1 MKRYM
6 SMAIVSAGL
15 VLASSASA
23 TVFTRTSPTGGL
35 LPGGVTEIGGL
46 VLDLTGANGVRVVS
60 QVAASSLYVG
70 SPSSSE
76 NPLLIGTQTGFT
88 PAVIAALG
96 GGLNAASIRVTLF
109 DGDNQ
114 AGNFDFNQNSLTAN
128 GVSFGNFSAVATQQ
142 TNSTGLTLLSSG
154 NGFGDNILST
164 GFFSLTDP
172 AGLNTLFA
180 SLGVGT
186 VAYRLV
192 DVDPGDQFYD
202 FTQGIDGGLI
212 NVGSGPVVQP
222 PTGAVPE
229 PATWAMIIAGFGFVG
244 ASMRRRSVAVR
255 FGTVKA

>member
-1 MKRYM
+1 MKYV
-6 SMAIVSAGL
+6 SLAIVSAGL
-15 VLASSASA
+15 LFASPANA

-35 LPGGVTEIGGL
+35 LPAGVTEIGGL
-46 VLDLTGANGVRVVS
+46 VLDLTGANGARVVS

-96 GGLNAASIRVTLF
+96 GGLSAASIRVTLS

-114 AGNFDFNQNSLTAN
+114 SGNFDFNQNSLTAN
-128 GVSFGNFSAVATQQ
+128 GVSFGNFSAVATQE

-154 NGFGDNILST
+154 NGFGNNMLST
-164 GFFSLTDP
+164 GFFSLTDA
-172 AGLNTLFA
+172 AGLAALFG
-180 SLGVGT
+180 SLSGGT

-192 DVDPGDQFYD
+192 DVDPGDQFFD

-229 PATWAMIIAGFGFVG
+229 PATWAMMILGFGLVG
-244 ASMRRRSVAVR
+244 ASMRRRGVTVR
-255 FGTVKA
+255 FGTASA